1 VGLEGTFREL
11 VKQIQALH
19 EALHYLNLTVGDQP
33 EGDGTMVADDLD
45 EGVLNLIGVV
55 HEARRAALNASKAV
69 KYPVDVNRARQAL
82 TVCYARFHNIE
93 QEFVRHVT
101 AYDRLRALAV
111 LAAERRGEWPHWAAI
126 TKERIEECR
135 PPLEGVSLAIA
146 ACWQELT
153 ERVGMTSITVQTT
166 NIGQK
171 IGKELLQSPEEL
183 HEGVT

>member
-11 VKQIQALH
+11 VKQIHALH
-19 EALHYLNLTVGDQP
+19 EALHYLNLAVGDQP
-33 EGDGTMVADDLD
+33 EGDGTMLADDMD

-69 KYPVDVNRARQAL
+69 KHPVDMDRARRAL
-82 TVCYARFHNIE
+82 SMCYERFHNIE
-93 QEFVRHVT
+93 QEFVSRVI
-101 AYDRLRALAV
+101 AYDKLRALAL
-111 LAAERRGEWPHWAAI
+111 LAAERRGEWPNWAAV

-153 ERVGMTSITVQTT
+153 ERVGMTSISVRAT

-171 IGKELLQSPEEL
+171 IGKEVLESSEEL
-183 HEGVT
+183 HQGVT